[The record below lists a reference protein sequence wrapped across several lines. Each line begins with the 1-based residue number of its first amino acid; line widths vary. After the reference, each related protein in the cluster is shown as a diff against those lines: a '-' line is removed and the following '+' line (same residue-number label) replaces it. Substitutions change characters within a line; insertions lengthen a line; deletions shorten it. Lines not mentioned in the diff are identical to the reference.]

1 MIPIETPSQILSELN
16 LQEDDCQTVACI
28 VCDTYR
34 NAHKV
39 TIKVQASATCQTL
52 LGRVANRLGYSSGTF
67 LLYHQ
72 EPDGAENAEE
82 GVCLNDLPTA
92 SLQSVVGNNLRQNFY
107 ITMKEGVV
115 QKEEFLNTAD
125 TEDLRRNPDPPDVKP
140 IQLVS
145 IINDCSTSNMSNS
158 KENKVNYGCYS
169 LSSALFKSDTG
180 YVGLVNQAMTCYL
193 NSLLQTLYM
202 TPEFRNAVYRW
213 EYEGTSEE
221 AVKSIPY
228 QLQKL
233 FLMLQTSDKKSV
245 GTTDITKSFG
255 WDSSDAW
262 HQHDIQELCRVM
274 FDALEKTW
282 QNTEQAD
289 LINQLYQ
296 GRMKDCVQCLQCAW
310 ESSKTVAYQ
319 DIPLA
324 VKPFGEGRA
333 YSTVEESLRAF
344 CSHELLDGNNQWF
357 CEKCNT
363 KVDAHKSLKFITFP
377 YLLTM
382 HLMRFDFDY
391 NTLRRIK
398 LNHRISF
405 PEVLNLN
412 DFIVKTESTSTD
424 CVTGQSLEQE
434 TANDTNTFSA
444 NCESACSSSSTN
456 NDCAAMD
463 SSESELPAR
472 DQDSYPKGP
481 YEYEL
486 FSIMVHSGNASG
498 GHYYAYIK
506 SFERDQWFSF
516 NDQNVSAITY
526 DDIKKTYGGS
536 SSVHGHYSSSFASS
550 TNAYMLMYRRIDKE
564 RNAKFMRVD
573 QFPVH
578 LQRELKRMQD
588 REDSERRQQEMERNT
603 CKIKLFVFHPVE
615 LKLLEATLAIHM
627 DRTLAEAT
635 EVAWKLFELER
646 IVPLDCVRLVKYDSP
661 HDYIDRSFDGEE
673 NTSMH
678 RILGGVKFF
687 YGFDLLLEVK
697 QPGQSFATYKP
708 GGISVKV
715 YVVDLVSE
723 TISFPV
729 TVRAALSQTVGE
741 LRQLIAEELSV
752 SADGLRC
759 VLEMHSDL
767 KQLLDPGRLLKVEG
781 FTKSNKIFVEM
792 SGAEDEAEVDFKNSH
807 LFEILDRFENTIRI
821 HVQLPITA
829 NDTDAAQ
836 LDSVETS
843 SKNSFT
849 TSSETVPLFD
859 DSSLKLSSDF
869 WNSDFVAANATNEVS
884 HLPSDAAEDDPVNC
898 NSNAT
903 SKVAAAVSND
913 SKPSVLS
920 LTSMKVSEELC
931 CDETRTKN
939 CALSET
945 LEEASTDTFGTQNGA
960 STWEM
965 DRGDWVNTASARE
978 SIYRSYFRATL
989 QVNAETKERSL
1000 SVALDKRITL
1010 ESLKICLQSYV
1021 GTTSDNFEVFRVT
1034 SNGEE
1039 LEMKRLTES
1048 LTMCDDDCQFKVK
1061 IGRPLQKGEHRI
1073 KIHQLLINDPEPIK
1087 FLMEVVISK
1096 GMTVVQAKIAILG
1109 ELKLKQIM
1117 DVPPVDRCRLRR
1129 KCWKNPGNIYSDSQ
1143 AFDGQDICLVPNM
1156 DLLLEVLD
1164 APDQLRVSREEQ
1176 LSIYVRQWSPARYEL
1191 GGIAE
1196 IIVDEDSSND
1206 LIKKIS
1212 AVSGLKEE
1220 NVQFCKISGVV
1231 FPYDMSVFEIHT
1243 GLSWV
1248 PRDNSHSTLKTL
1260 SVYSDGAVFFYRDKT
1275 EPLKVLTSEEK
1286 KELQQR
1292 ENARVLPASSS
1303 ITSSWR
1309 KERALKIYLDETPK
1323 ASSACS

>member
-34 NAHKV
+34 NARKV
-39 TIKVQASATCQTL
+39 NITVQSSATCQTL
-52 LGRVANRLGYSSGTF
+52 LGRVANRLGYANGTF

-92 SLQSVVGNNLRQNFY
+92 TLQSIVGNNLRQNFY
-107 ITMKEGVV
+107 ITMKEGEGVE
-115 QKEEFLNTAD
+115 KEEFLNTAD
-125 TEDLRRNPDPPDVKP
+125 TEDMRRNTEPPDIKP

-145 IINDCSTSNMSNS
+145 IINDCSTSNLSNS
-158 KENKVNYGCYS
+158 KENKVNYGSYS
-169 LSSALFKSDTG
+169 LSSALIKSDTG

-213 EYEGTSEE
+213 EYEGTEEE

-296 GRMKDCVQCLQCAW
+296 GRMKDCVQCLQCGW

-319 DIPLA
+319 DVPLA

-333 YSTVEESLRAF
+333 YSAVEESLRAF

-357 CEKCNT
+357 CEKCGT

-405 PEVLNLN
+405 PDVLNLN
-412 DFIVKTESTSTD
+412 DFTVNTELTSMD
-424 CVTGQSLEQE
+424 GVTGQSSEQE
-434 TANDTNTFSA
+434 TANGTSAFSA
-444 NCESACSSSSTN
+444 NSESACSSS
-456 NDCAAMD
+456 DCSAMD
-463 SSESELPAR
+463 SSESKSPAT
-472 DQDSYPKGP
+472 DQGP

-498 GHYYAYIK
+498 GHYYAYIR
-506 SFERDQWFSF
+506 SFEREQWFSF

-588 REDSERRQQEMERNT
+588 REDSERRQLEMERNT

-615 LKLLEATLAIHM
+615 QKFLETTLAVHM
-627 DRTLAEAT
+627 NKTLAEAT

-646 IVPLDCVRLVKYDSP
+646 IVPLACVRLVKYDSP
-661 HDYIDRSFDGEE
+661 HDYIDRSFDGDEE
-673 NTSMH
+673 TPMH

-715 YVVDLVSE
+715 YVVDLTSE

-741 LRQLIAEELSV
+741 LRDMIAGELGV
-752 SADGLRC
+752 STDGLRC

-792 SGAEDEAEVDFKNSH
+792 SGAEDEAGVEFKNSH

-821 HVQLPITA
+821 HVQLPISA
-829 NDTDAAQ
+829 NDIDGAQ

-843 SKNSFT
+843 CKNSFT

-869 WNSDFVAANATNEVS
+869 WNSDSVAASATHDVS
-884 HLPSDAAEDDPVNC
+884 HLLSDAEAGINDPVNC
-898 NSNAT
+898 NSNAV
-903 SKVAAAVSND
+903 SKASAAISND
-913 SKPSVLS
+913 SEPTVSS
-920 LTSMKVSEELC
+920 LTSEKVSQELC
-931 CDETRTKN
+931 SDETRTKN
-939 CALSET
+939 CATSGT
-945 LEEASTDTFGTQNGA
+945 LEEASTDTLGTQNGA

-965 DRGDWVNTASARE
+965 DRGDWVSAASTRE
-978 SIYRSYFRATL
+978 SMYRNYFRATL

-1021 GTTSDNFEVFRVT
+1021 GTTSDNFEVHRVT

-1039 LEMKRLTES
+1039 MEMKRLTES

-1073 KIHQLLINDPEPIK
+1073 KVHQLLINDPEPIK
-1087 FLMEVVISK
+1087 FLTEVVISK
-1096 GMTVVQAKIAILG
+1096 GMTILQAKMSILR

-1129 KCWKNPGNIYSDSQ
+1129 KCWKNPGNIYSDGQ

-1164 APDQLRVSREEQ
+1164 APDQLRIKREEQ
-1176 LSIYVRQWSPARYEL
+1176 LSIYVRRWSPSKYEL

-1220 NVQFCKISGVV
+1220 SVQFCKISGVV
-1231 FPYDMSVFEIHT
+1231 FPYDLSVFEIHT

-1275 EPLKVLTSEEK
+1275 EPLKVLSSEEK

-1292 ENARVLPASSS
+1292 ENARVLPATSS

-1309 KERALKIYLDETPK
+1309 KERALKIYMDETPK
-1323 ASSACS
+1323 PAASSCS